1 MIIPQYSEKMLRD
14 ALVEMIIEDEM
25 PSTTVEIKGFRKF
38 IKLIEKQIIG
48 FKEINDHKDASI
60 GAKMDDCLKNWRI
73 QKVLCITVDN
83 FKRNTKFIHIQY
95 YAHKINMIV
104 TEGLKEV
111 DDSITEVRNIVRY
124 CLDVSTRWNST
135 YMIFD
140 VEQKYQKVFEQME
153 VEDGGL
159 KYALLEPA
167 GKALGSAS
175 THDWMSVGF
184 FVTFLQIFYDIA
196 MKISGSAYT
205 IVNLW
210 FSQISAPHH
219 HLEDG
224 CDDPS
229 RLLSVGTSH
238 STPTPPSDDLSPDGG
253 LHRHRRNYD
262 VMNEYHQL
270 VASKNIIGCTS
281 EVERYFIEEVEA
293 PSPVFDILIWWKANS
308 TNTGGQ
314 VLDAFRNSLSLSTV
328 EALVCT

>member
-1 MIIPQYSEKMLRD
+1 
-14 ALVEMIIEDEM
+14 
-25 PSTTVEIKGFRKF
+25 
-38 IKLIEKQIIG
+38 
-48 FKEINDHKDASI
+48 
-60 GAKMDDCLKNWRI
+60 
-73 QKVLCITVDN
+73 
-83 FKRNTKFIHIQY
+83 
-95 YAHKINMIV
+95 
-104 TEGLKEV
+104 
-111 DDSITEVRNIVRY
+111 
-124 CLDVSTRWNST
+124 
-135 YMIFD
+135 MIFD

-229 RLLSVGTSH
+229 RLLSG
-238 STPTPPSDDLSPDGG
+238 
-253 LHRHRRNYD
+253 
-262 VMNEYHQL
+262 M
-270 VASKNIIGCTS
+270 A
-281 EVERYFIEEVEA
+281 
-293 PSPVFDILIWWKANS
+293 
-308 TNTGGQ
+308 
-314 VLDAFRNSLSLSTV
+314 
-328 EALVCT
+328 